1 MAGPASVYAGRHA
14 AWRADLVRAE
24 RRLRLGEWGR
34 TAAALAVVA
43 VIVLAAERRLDRGW
57 VLVALGS
64 FGAAGAVL
72 VAADRRRERARSTAS
87 WYEAGLER
95 LQGTWWSGRS
105 GLQHAA
111 DDHPYAHD
119 LDIVGERSLLAR
131 LDTTCTHPGSAR
143 LAEWLLASAAPVE
156 VVRRQEAVRELRDDL
171 GFREELF
178 LAAGT
183 SGVELDGGALAA
195 WAEGPSLLPG
205 RWVGPVLAALA
216 AAVITTTAGG
226 AAGLCGAVPGLAA
239 AASALGVGL
248 LLHRRVSAAV
258 AGASATSGSLGALAA
273 VMERIEARRFRAPF
287 LRDAGSAL
295 REPAPASRTLRA
307 LARGVGRFALAR
319 NELVAPFAYAIG
331 WPALQALAIERW
343 RARYGVRVR
352 AWLTALADV
361 DAAQALATHA
371 FENPSDPFP
380 ELGLGPT
387 FTFDA
392 GGLGHPLVP
401 AAACVANDVRLGG
414 SRPALLVVSGSN
426 MSGKST
432 LLRAVGLNAVLA
444 LAGAPVRATRLRLSP
459 AAVTASIRS
468 RDSVVDGV
476 SRFQAEVTR
485 LGRMLECAR
494 AGAPVLFLV
503 DEILHGTNSADRLVG
518 AAAVL
523 GELVSAGGIG
533 LCTTHD
539 LALAR
544 VVDGMGSRAANVH
557 FADALR
563 DGRLAFD
570 YRLRAGPVTGSN
582 TLALLRAAGLPV

>member
-14 AWRADLVRAE
+14 AWRADLVGAE

-57 VLVALGS
+57 ILAALGS
-64 FGAAGAVL
+64 FGAAGAAL
-72 VAADRRRERARSTAS
+72 VAADRRRERARSTTS

-95 LQGTWWSGRS
+95 LQGTWWSGRN

-119 LDIVGERSLLAR
+119 LDVVGERSLLAR

-171 GFREELF
+171 AFREELF

-205 RWVGPVLAALA
+205 PWIGPVLAALA
-216 AAVITTTAGG
+216 AAVIATAAGW
-226 AAGLCGAVPGLAA
+226 AAGLWGAVPGLAA
-239 AASALGVGL
+239 AASALAVGL
-248 LLHRRVSAAV
+248 LLRRRVSAAV
-258 AGASATSGSLGALAA
+258 AGASAAAGSLG
-273 VMERIEARRFRAPF
+273 
-287 LRDAGSAL
+287 
-295 REPAPASRTLRA
+295 
-307 LARGVGRFALAR
+307 
-319 NELVAPFAYAIG
+319 
-331 WPALQALAIERW
+331 
-343 RARYGVRVR
+343 
-352 AWLTALADV
+352 
-361 DAAQALATHA
+361 ALATHA

-380 ELGLGPT
+380 ELELGPT
-387 FTFDA
+387 ITFDA

-401 AAACVANDVRLGG
+401 AASCVANDVRLGG
-414 SRPALLVVSGSN
+414 SGPALLVVSGSN

-459 AAVTASIRS
+459 AAVVASIRS

-485 LGRMLECAR
+485 LGGMLECAR
-494 AGAPVLFLV
+494 AGAPVVFLV

-523 GELVSAGGIG
+523 GELVAAGAIG

-570 YRLRAGPVTGSN
+570 YRLRAGLVTGSN
-582 TLALLRAAGLPV
+582 ALALLRAAGLPV